1 MAVGWANDDSVSQ
14 QIQIPSTT
22 RFPVF
27 VAILNVAKV
36 LTIMM
41 NVGMRYLKRVKV
53 FVFVSNVSQQSNWG
67 LNAKDYLIDER
78 VKTVNFDN
86 FAVLVNKETV

>member
-41 NVGMRYLKRVKV
+41 NVGMRYLKRVEL
-53 FVFVSNVSQQSNWG
+53 Q
-67 LNAKDYLIDER
+67 
-78 VKTVNFDN
+78 
-86 FAVLVNKETV
+86 